1 MNYLD
6 LVSPDEN
13 ANEVP
18 DQYFFDRLRIWRD
31 RELAQS
37 DWTQLADSTANK
49 TAYATYALMIADK
62 IDMASGV
69 PMLTMI
75 IGYSI
80 GNGVNAR
87 QGTETSNVFGAKT
100 KK

>member
-1 MNYLD
+1 MIVNNLPKFVI
-6 LVSPDEN
+6 LHVG
-13 ANEVP
+13 
-18 DQYFFDRLRIWRD
+18 L
-31 RELAQS
+31 LCL
-37 DWTQLADSTANK
+37 T
-49 TAYATYALMIADK
+49 ALMIFDK

-80 GNGVNAR
+80 GNGVNAK
-87 QGTETSNVFGAKT
+87 QGGESSNVFSSRP

>member
-1 MNYLD
+1 MTMTVNNLPKSLIL
-6 LVSPDEN
+6 LVG
-13 ANEVP
+13 
-18 DQYFFDRLRIWRD
+18 L
-31 RELAQS
+31 LCL
-37 DWTQLADSTANK
+37 T
-49 TAYATYALMIADK
+49 ALMIADK
-62 IDMASGV
+62 IDMESGV

-87 QGTETSNVFGAKT
+87 QGNEPTNVLGVKP

>member
-1 MNYLD
+1 MTVNNLPKFLI
-6 LVSPDEN
+6 LVMGLLCLT
-13 ANEVP
+13 V
-18 DQYFFDRLRIWRD
+18 
-31 RELAQS
+31 
-37 DWTQLADSTANK
+37 
-49 TAYATYALMIADK
+49 LMVADK

-80 GNGVNAR
+80 GNGVNAK
-87 QGTETSNVFGAKT
+87 QGNDTSNVFGAKS